1 MTQFCSF
8 VWLSNIPLYYT
19 YIPYLLYP
27 YGCPWTFGW
36 LPILAVVK
44 SAAMDTG
51 AHILWNH
58 GFLWVQAQW
67 WDCWVIWWYTSDF
80 RTWKILLQ
88 WTSSMY
94 TVFPLLLNYFL
105 KIFRTEMTR
114 PKTQHFSNVLP
125 HCFLGGIW
133 QYSVPV
139 SCWQGWNHKAR
150 SIVAVSHGAA
160 VIKYHRLGGLK
171 NRNTS
176 HGCRGWKSEITGQAR
191 LSSCESSF
199 LGLMMVTS
207 FLCPYTM
214 ERGGQDLPT
223 SYKTTNPFG
232 LGLYPMTSFN
242 PELPKSLIYRYS
254 CTGS

>member
-19 YIPYLLYP
+19 CIPHLLYP

-139 SCWQGWNHKAR
+139 SCWQGQNHKAR

-176 HGCRGWKSEITGQAR
+176 HVVEAESRRSQGKQGWVLVRA
-191 LSSCESSF
+191 LF
-199 LGLMMVTS
+199 LAWWW
-207 FLCPYTM
+207 
-214 ERGGQDLPT
+214 
-223 SYKTTNPFG
+223 
-232 LGLYPMTSFN
+232 
-242 PELPKSLIYRYS
+242 SLLFCVHIQWREVGRIS
-254 CTGS
+254 PPLIRPPILLD